1 MIGGRVPLHGRKA
14 GDRRVRIERPRT
26 AYFRYAGPNQLIARE
41 VASRPRSPAGRALAR
56 TRSLLFGRPLSNYEE
71 IEERLPKKKAL
82 AIFSSDPISSSA
94 YATEEILRVL
104 VLAGTGAPLLSLPVA
119 AAIALLSPVG
129 LQLGVIVVLLMAA
142 VPVCGVAARELGS
155 SGDPGAIVLDEIVA
169 LPIVYLA
176 APPMTWTILLV
187 GYVLFRIC
195 DIWKPGL
202 ARAAERLPG
211 GLGIVADDAVAAV
224 LAALLL
230 QILFWVDRQ
239 AGYEWLAAS
248 A

>member
-1 MIGGRVPLHGRKA
+1 MQANDKV
-14 GDRRVRIERPRT
+14 
-26 AYFRYAGPNQLIARE
+26 
-41 VASRPRSPAGRALAR
+41 SPPTGSLAGRWSVWLA
-56 TRSLLFGRPLSNYEE
+56 TGLGLG
-71 IEERLPKKKAL
+71 
-82 AIFSSDPISSSA
+82 
-94 YATEEILRVL
+94 L
-104 VLAGTGAPLLSLPVA
+104 VTPAPGTIAGLWGLGLA
-119 AAIALLSPVG
+119 AAVSLLSPIG
-129 LQLGVIVVLLMAA
+129 LEVGVILVLLVGA
-142 VPVCGVAARELGS
+142 VIVCDVAARELGS

-176 APPMTWTILLV
+176 APEMSWTILLV

-230 QILFWVDRQ
+230 QMLFWVDRQ

>member
-1 MIGGRVPLHGRKA
+1 MATGLGLGLVTPAPGTIAGLWGLGLAAGIG
-14 GDRRVRIERPRT
+14 
-26 AYFRYAGPNQLIARE
+26 
-41 VASRPRSPAGRALAR
+41 
-56 TRSLLFGRPLSNYEE
+56 
-71 IEERLPKKKAL
+71 
-82 AIFSSDPISSSA
+82 
-94 YATEEILRVL
+94 
-104 VLAGTGAPLLSLPVA
+104 
-119 AAIALLSPVG
+119 LLSPVG
-129 LQLGVIVVLLMAA
+129 LELGVIVILLIAA
-142 VPVCGVAARELGS
+142 VPVCGVAARELGTI
-155 SGDPGAIVLDEIVA
+155 GDPGAVVLDEIVA

-230 QILFWVDRQ
+230 QILLWVDRQ
-239 AGYEWLAAS
+239 AG
-248 A
+248 